1 MMKPD
6 QERVKNLLADTVTLL
21 CKNGL
26 NFRKKLRVQ
35 GLIAITLDDDDVFIV
50 QIDERLPSAD
60 DSTAVEDM
68 EKESRGKFA
77 SSSSSSSPPNE
88 NHPALD
94 QTSDTD
100 NGEKL
105 ISNSAVFPVRGSCRE
120 PSEFA
125 SNSDAIGA
133 IVKIEKVETSSVEEQ
148 PGLYDRMVD
157 FASFL
162 PDFSSAR
169 YATDLSALH
178 QGNLALPGLAAADIP
193 LCSKRMRNSVLPLD
207 LMAKSSGDECTDS
220 GLRNEGMAQGN
231 LAAMAFPAS
240 QGLIRQACASSHCKT
255 SDFLLDQNSAAD
267 VTVGLIDE
275 YSRARGTSS
284 AFFDL
289 GVDCN
294 NQSIQGFDS
303 QQVN

>member
-1 MMKPD
+1 MKPD

-35 GLIAITLDDDDVFIV
+35 GLIAITLDEDDVFIV

-68 EKESRGKFA
+68 EKESHGKFA

-88 NHPALD
+88 NHLALD

-100 NGEKL
+100 NGGKS
-105 ISNSAVFPVRGSCRE
+105 ISNSVVFPIRGSCRE
-120 PSEFA
+120 PSE
-125 SNSDAIGA
+125 SDATGA
-133 IVKIEKVETSSVEEQ
+133 IVKIEKVETTSIEEQ

-178 QGNLALPGLAAADIP
+178 HGNLALPGLAAAADIP

-207 LMAKSSGDECTDS
+207 MVAKSSGDECTEG
-220 GLRNEGMAQGN
+220 GLMNEGVAQGN

-255 SDFLLDQNSAAD
+255 SDFLLDQNSAVD
-267 VTVGLIDE
+267 VTAGLIDE
-275 YSRARGTSS
+275 YSRARGASS